1 MKNQIYSLKIENPC
15 HQDWSSMS
23 KVDQGKYCSHCSKTV
38 IDFSKFSD
46 AEIIRYLD
54 KNNGAICGRLKNNQ
68 VERELKINVKDDSS
82 FLHKAFAS
90 LFLGMSISNL
100 YAKDLPPTEQNL
112 VAIDTFKNESEIQK
126 NKFDKQIQTIL
137 GNVIDASSNEPIIQA
152 SVFIND
158 KLNTITDINGEFSL
172 NIPSDFNL
180 DSIHLKISY
189 LGYFPLDT
197 SIHRLDFNKSIQ
209 FSLIRSI
216 NMDEVTI
223 TGLLYVAKKPK
234 WWQFWK
240 KRHYSH

>member
-1 MKNQIYSLKIENPC
+1 MMNQIYSLKIENPC

-54 KNNGAICGRLKNNQ
+54 KNKGTVCGRLKNNQ
-68 VERELKINVKDDSS
+68 IERKLKFNVKDDNP
-82 FLHKAFAS
+82 FLHKVFTS
-90 LFLGMSISNL
+90 LILSFSINNL
-100 YAKDLPPTEQNL
+100 YATNLPSTEQNL
-112 VAIDTFKNESEIQK
+112 IAIDTFKIDSEIQE
-126 NKFDKQIQTIL
+126 NKTDKQIQIIR
-137 GNVIDASSNEPIIQA
+137 GNVADANSKEILIQA
-152 SVFIND
+152 SVYIND
-158 KLNTITDINGEFSL
+158 KLNTVTDLNGDFNL

-180 DSIHLKISY
+180 DSIQLKISY
-189 LGYFPLDT
+189 VGYFPLDT
-197 SIHRLDFNKSIQ
+197 SIHRLDFNKAIQ

-223 TGLLYVAKKPK
+223 TGLICVAKKPK

-240 KRHYSH
+240 KGRWD

>member
-1 MKNQIYSLKIENPC
+1 MMNQIYSLKIENPC

-54 KNNGAICGRLKNNQ
+54 KNKGAVCGRLKNNQ
-68 VERELKINVKDDSS
+68 VERELKFNVKDDSP
-82 FLHKAFAS
+82 FLHKVFTS
-90 LFLGMSISNL
+90 LFLSLSINNL
-100 YAKDLPPTEQNL
+100 YATNLPSTEQNL
-112 VAIDTFKNESEIQK
+112 IAIDTFKIDSEIQE
-126 NKFDKQIQTIL
+126 NKTDKQIQTIR
-137 GNVIDASSNEPIIQA
+137 GNVADANSKEILIQA
-152 SVFIND
+152 SVYIND
-158 KLNTITDINGEFSL
+158 KLNTVTDLNGDFNL

-180 DSIHLKISY
+180 DSIQLKISY
-189 LGYFPLDT
+189 VGYFPLDT
-197 SIHRLDFNKSIQ
+197 SIHRLDFNKAIQ

-223 TGLLYVAKKPK
+223 TGLICVAKKPK

-240 KRHYSH
+240 KGRWD

>member
-54 KNNGAICGRLKNNQ
+54 KNSGAICGRLKNNQ
-68 VERELKINVKDDSS
+68 VERELKINVKDESS
-82 FLHKAFAS
+82 FLHKVFAS

-100 YAKDLPPTEQNL
+100 SAKDLPSYEENFI
-112 VAIDTFKNESEIQK
+112 AIDTCKKESEFQDIK
-126 NKFDKQIQTIL
+126 TDKQIQTIH
-137 GNVIDASSNEPIIQA
+137 GNVIDAISKEPLILA
-152 SVFIND
+152 NVYIND
-158 KLNTITDINGEFSL
+158 KLKSVTNFDGDFYLDIPN
-172 NIPSDFNL
+172 DFNL
-180 DSIHLKISY
+180 DSIQLKISFTGY
-189 LGYFPLDT
+189 LQIDT
-197 SIHRLDFNKSIQ
+197 LINRKDLSKTLQFN
-209 FSLIRSI
+209 LVRAI
-216 NMDEVTI
+216 NLDEVNI
-223 TGLLYVAKKPK
+223 VGLLFVAKKPK